1 MATIA
6 SALNTPFTPASGDFI
21 VQVTGGAVHLMRANA
36 AGATPTLC
44 GTVGQ
49 GAAMIVHN
57 PVLGAIYTALP
68 AGGTPVFQADQ

>member
-6 SALNTPFTPASGDFI
+6 TALNTPFTPVVGDFI

-49 GAAMIVHN
+49 GAAMIVAN
-57 PVLGAIYTALP
+57 PVAGAIYTALP

>member
-6 SALNTPFTPASGDFI
+6 TALNTPFTPVVGDFI

-49 GAAMIVHN
+49 GAAMIVDN
-57 PVLGAIYTALP
+57 PVAGAIYTARP
-68 AGGTPVFQADQ
+68 ASGTPVFQADQ